1 MFQNIAIIL
10 YFLLWPCLSF
20 KYERIL
26 VYGEI
31 DMKDQRYLRWCT
43 SEPNILQH
51 IMTCVLVLAPWSP
64 LALHL
69 HRERKEGVRFHITSL
84 SYLQAKTLEESFL
97 SGWWTRMIK
106 LCFSRLNRLNLVVQI
121 AKCKLIQLFKITDI
135 DSNLSIWQTGHS
147 QD

>member
-31 DMKDQRYLRWCT
+31 DMKDQRYLSWCT

-69 HRERKEGVRFHITSL
+69 HREKGGGQISHNFFILPPSKNSWRVL
-84 SYLQAKTLEESFL
+84 SFWVMNKNYKTLY
-97 SGWWTRMIK
+97 
-106 LCFSRLNRLNLVVQI
+106 RLNLVVQI